1 MDRILFDHAQLHAH
15 VGLASYCLLSA
26 TVSSENDP
34 KLDEAA
40 KRVRVAKC
48 TGALR
53 SASVVGVTAVSWS
66 MWWCVGGVWVDVCG
80 RGETG
85 GGQWSR
91 RGLWGR
97 TAAAVEGGRFY
108 LSKG

>member
-1 MDRILFDHAQLHAH
+1 MDRIIFDHAQLHAH

-66 MWWCVGGVWVDVCG
+66 MWWCVGGCVWARRDRRPVEPGALGADSS
-80 RGETG
+80 RG
-85 GGQWSR
+85 GG
-91 RGLWGR
+91 G
-97 TAAAVEGGRFY
+97 VEGGRFY
-108 LSKG
+108 LSTG